1 MFKSKIEVR
10 EYAMNK
16 AIELMGT
23 GTPTK
28 QVVEKA
34 QEIEAYVIG
43 EADLPET
50 VDENEL
56 INAIVDTIGIVLSQT
71 FCGMFKEK
79 PSINDILNYAGLKPM
94 AFEKDT
100 ESTASETKPEPKKKK

>member
-16 AIELMGT
+16 AVELMGT

-34 QEIEAYVIG
+34 KEIETYVKG
-43 EADLPET
+43 EAQLPE
-50 VDENEL
+50 VLDEEKMVNTIIEAL
-56 INAIVDTIGIVLSQT
+56 TGVAIGLLNQGCSPTTAI
-71 FCGMFKEK
+71 EK
-79 PSINDILNYAGLKPM
+79 A
-94 AFEKDT
+94 E
-100 ESTASETKPEPKKKK
+100 

>member
-16 AIELMGT
+16 AIELLGT
-23 GTPTK
+23 STPTK

-34 QEIEAYVIG
+34 KEIETYIKG
-43 EADLPET
+43 EAELPET

-79 PSINDILNYAGLKPM
+79 PSINDILNYVGLQPM

-100 ESTASETKPEPKKKK
+100 EATASETKPETKKKK

>member
-28 QVVEKA
+28 QVVDKA
-34 QEIEAYVIG
+34 KEIEQYVMG
-43 EADLPET
+43 EAVLPET
-50 VDENEL
+50 VDENEVMNTILEVLTGVAVGL
-56 INAIVDTIGIVLSQT
+56 INPGCRDGNTALT
-71 FCGMFKEK
+71 GMEFKDDPNK
-79 PSINDILNYAGLKPM
+79 
-94 AFEKDT
+94 T
-100 ESTASETKPEPKKKK
+100 E

>member
-23 GTPTK
+23 STPTK

-34 QEIEAYVIG
+34 KEIETYIIG
-43 EADLPET
+43 EAELPEM

-56 INAIVDTIGIVLSQT
+56 ISTAIETLGIVASQWLKQGT
-71 FCGMFKEK
+71 FNPAKCPVCDITSDFGSKEK
-79 PSINDILNYAGLKPM
+79 
-94 AFEKDT
+94 E
-100 ESTASETKPEPKKKK
+100 